1 MELSKHLDRKKKD
14 PFMHRRFRN
23 NNKKLLSS
31 SQRCPTLTLHFKWCI
46 YPRYRPHLQR
56 SSQNGRGDFVPLRL
70 TLCPGILVKTIQGL
84 KTRQNT
90 EAKNCRTSQRDKN
103 VFQQKDFFGGCF
115 CFSNS
120 CLYQTE
126 KHWVFL
132 ASLWRARETC
142 TPARE

>member
-1 MELSKHLDRKKKD
+1 
-14 PFMHRRFRN
+14 MHRRLRN

-31 SQRCPTLTLHFKWCI
+31 SQRCPALTLYSKWCI
-46 YPRYRPHLQR
+46 YPRYRSHLQR
-56 SSQNGRGDFVPLRL
+56 SSQNGCGDLVPLRL
-70 TLCPGILVKTIQGL
+70 TLCPGILVRTIQGL

-90 EAKNCRTSQRDKN
+90 EAKTAEPNKEIKTSSSRSI
-103 VFQQKDFFGGCF
+103 FLGCL

-132 ASLWRARETC
+132 ASLWRARQTC

>member
-1 MELSKHLDRKKKD
+1 
-14 PFMHRRFRN
+14 MHRRFRN

-103 VFQQKDFFGGCF
+103 VFQQKDFLG
-115 CFSNS
+115 
-120 CLYQTE
+120 
-126 KHWVFL
+126 VFL
-132 ASLWRARETC
+132 LFKQLFIPNRKTLGVFGIFVACAGNVHASARVRWKSTHQRTSATSC
-142 TPARE
+142 